1 MASVRNVAAVGLI
14 VSLISAR
21 PALAEEYPFD
31 VAKKYPAS
39 MRAWQTLVPSD
50 FRRAPWIFRLDGTA
64 GPMDTVSVH
73 GRVFLYGSVCKPHD
87 CAGNFVAFLLAKDGG
102 EAFGELSS
110 DTLGAKNRYFGTP
123 DAEVRGL
130 LDKLLN
136 Q

>member
-14 VSLISAR
+14 VSLISAW

-31 VAKKYPAS
+31 VAKKYPARL
-39 MRAWQTLVPSD
+39 RAWQTLVPSD
-50 FRRAPWIFRLDGTA
+50 FRREPWIFRLDGAA

-110 DTLGAKNRYFGTP
+110 DTLGARIAISERQTP
-123 DAEVRGL
+123 RCGDCST
-130 LDKLLN
+130 N
-136 Q
+136 C